1 METTYLIE
9 IRLARTK
16 WRIKKTIFS
25 IAHRYSLES
34 HMEKHPHV
42 TVFGPLVL
50 NEGVFEDQLLTT
62 LGDIAKQ
69 FDPIPFT
76 LEGWEKRAGIH
87 GSVIAFPVHPSEP
100 LVSLTGLVA
109 LALLPL
115 SESQNHWDSLPDKKW
130 FHVTLAN
137 RMEESLATGVFSALT
152 RPGQKPFTQP
162 HSRRGLPAWIMHK
175 LSSWF
180 LPCAGRTAPFL
191 IDEDGLRLTV
201 MKGEDILAEFDF
213 LQKCWITTGLDH
225 KSPGWQETL
234 RAFRHYAGFER
245 ISSQEPEP
253 DDIFVISDLHLGHA
267 NIIRYC
273 SRPFLYSD
281 VDEMNSVLIRNWNSV
296 ISPETRVYHLGDLR
310 YGKESLPI
318 PHYRDQ
324 LTGTITFIE
333 GNHDDHELDTERSV
347 VLEYD
352 GLRFL
357 LLHDP
362 ADAPPAFD
370 GWVIHGHYH
379 NNDLRN
385 FPFLNMKERRINVSA
400 EVIGYVPLGLR
411 EICSL
416 IRKHQEPGQQDR
428 VLLRYPYIS

>member
-1 METTYLIE
+1 METTYLVE

-16 WRIKKTIFS
+16 WRIKKTVFS
-25 IAHRYSLES
+25 IAHHYNLES

-42 TVFGPLVL
+42 TIFGPLVL
-50 NEGVFEDQLLTT
+50 HECISEDQLLAT
-62 LGDIAKQ
+62 LGDIASR

-76 LEGWEKRAGIH
+76 LDGWEKRTGIH

-100 LVSLTGLVA
+100 LVSLTRLVA
-109 LALLPL
+109 HALLPL
-115 SESQNHWDSLPDKKW
+115 SESQNHWDSQPDKKW

-137 RMEESLATGVFSALT
+137 RMEESLANGVFSALT
-152 RPGQKPFTQP
+152 RPGQVPFTHP
-162 HSRRGLPAWIMHK
+162 RTRPGLPAWIVHT
-175 LSSWF
+175 LSSLF
-180 LPCAGRTAPFL
+180 RPCGGRTAPFL

-213 LQKCWITTGLDH
+213 LGKCWTTTGLDH

-234 RAFRHYAGFER
+234 RTFRHHVGFER
-245 ISSQEPEP
+245 ISPRDPDP

-296 ISPETRVYHLGDLR
+296 ICPATRVYHLGDLR

-324 LTGTITFIE
+324 LAGMVTFIE
-333 GNHDDHELDTERSV
+333 GNHDDHELDTVRST

-352 GLRFL
+352 GMRFL
-357 LLHDP
+357 LIHDP
-362 ADAPPAFD
+362 DDAPPSFD

-385 FPFLNMKERRINVSA
+385 FPFLNMKDRRINVSA
-400 EVIGYVPLGLR
+400 EVIGFVPIGLN
-411 EICSL
+411 EICTL
-416 IRKHQEPGQQDR
+416 IRKHQKPGQKDR
-428 VLLRYPYIS
+428 VLLRYSHIS